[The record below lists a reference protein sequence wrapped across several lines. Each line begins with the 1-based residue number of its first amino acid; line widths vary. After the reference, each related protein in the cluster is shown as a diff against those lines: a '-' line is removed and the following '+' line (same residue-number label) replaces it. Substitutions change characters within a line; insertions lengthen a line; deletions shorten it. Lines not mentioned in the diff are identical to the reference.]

1 MVKTLDRRVR
11 RSRKLLG
18 EALLEL
24 VLEKAFGD
32 ITVQDIA
39 DRADMNRA
47 TFYLHFQSKE
57 ELLQS
62 ALQELFDEL
71 VSQFGEITPEHP
83 IWEDGESNRL
93 VFQHIAD
100 HAPLYKALL
109 SDPNLGLVIHQI
121 IAYIASHSERETRK
135 SLSQGMSLA
144 IPVELLSHHVAGSL
158 YALIDWWLRND
169 MPHSPEY
176 MANVA
181 QTLCANGC
189 TRAVIRKG
197 DKVTG

>member
-1 MVKTLDRRVR
+1 MAKTVDRRVR

-24 VLEKAFGD
+24 VVEKPFGD

-57 ELLQS
+57 ELLQC
-62 ALQELFDEL
+62 ALEELFDEL
-71 VSQFGEITPEHP
+71 VSQFGKTTPEQP
-83 IWEDGESNRL
+83 IWENVESEL
-93 VFQHIAD
+93 FVFQHVAN
-100 HAPLYKALL
+100 HAQLYKALL
-109 SDPNLGLVIHQI
+109 GDPNLGLVIHQI
-121 IAYIASHSERETRK
+121 IAYIARHSERETRSSLAGHM
-135 SLSQGMSLA
+135 SLSVP
-144 IPVELLSHHVAGSL
+144 IELLSHHVAGSL

-189 TRAVIRKG
+189 KNMVGRGTL
-197 DKVTG
+197 